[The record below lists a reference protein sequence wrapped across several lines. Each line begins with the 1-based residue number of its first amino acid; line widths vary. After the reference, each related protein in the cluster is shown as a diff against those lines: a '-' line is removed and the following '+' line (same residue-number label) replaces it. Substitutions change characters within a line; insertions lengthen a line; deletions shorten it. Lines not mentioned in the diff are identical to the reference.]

1 MGGHTKRPFGVCK
14 VHLNGENLQSVSN
27 GFLHLRLSLLAAPRS
42 SRVPRM
48 VEGLKSRA
56 TTGSKGAGVRKK
68 RSGRAGQRTQ
78 DAEVLRGETNGFQGA
93 EAKVKGGEIG
103 GRRSCRVGEGER

>member
-1 MGGHTKRPFGVCK
+1 MGGWTKRPFGVSK
-14 VHLNGENLQSVSN
+14 VHLNGENLQSLSN

-42 SRVPRM
+42 STVPRM
-48 VEGLKSRA
+48 VKGLKSRV
-56 TTGSKGAGVRKK
+56 TTGSKGVGVRKK

-93 EAKVKGGEIG
+93 EAKVKGGETG
-103 GRRSCRVGEGER
+103 GRRNCGVGDGER